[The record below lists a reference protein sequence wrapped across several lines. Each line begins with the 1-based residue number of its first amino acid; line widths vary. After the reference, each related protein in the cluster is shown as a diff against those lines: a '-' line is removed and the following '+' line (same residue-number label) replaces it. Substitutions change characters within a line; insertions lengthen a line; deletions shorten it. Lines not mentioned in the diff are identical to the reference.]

1 MLIAALIAT
10 FFLISGDSM
19 EALAL
24 PDDFTKNFE
33 IAVTDE
39 SRRDEIQE
47 IIDDAA
53 KQMTEISNGIQTV
66 IQKGRQ
72 LNLDYSATEDD
83 FKPIIVELMEEQK
96 KAQKE
101 VMNLHFQLRDKI
113 NQEQWEIIFTN
124 VMDDPSEQ

>member
-39 SRRDEIQE
+39 SRKDEIQE
-47 IIDDAA
+47 IIDEAA
-53 KQMTEISNGIQTV
+53 KHMIIINDSIQTIV
-66 IQKGRQ
+66 QNGRQ
-72 LNLDYSATEDD
+72 LNLNYSSTEED
-83 FKPIIVELMEEQK
+83 FKTIIAGLMTKRKNVQGTI
-96 KAQKE
+96 
-101 VMNLHFQLRDKI
+101 MNLHFRLRDKI
-113 NQEQWEIIFTN
+113 TEEQWQIMFGKKTEN
-124 VMDDPSEQ
+124 NSE

>member
-10 FFLISGDSM
+10 FFLISVDSI

-39 SRRDEIQE
+39 IRRDEIQE

-53 KQMTEISNGIQTV
+53 KQMIIINDSIQTIV
-66 IQKGRQ
+66 QNGRQ
-72 LNLDYSATEDD
+72 LNLNYSSTEED
-83 FKPIIVELMEEQK
+83 FKPIIAGLMTERKNVQGTI
-96 KAQKE
+96 
-101 VMNLHFQLRDKI
+101 MNLHFRLRDKI
-113 NQEQWEIIFTN
+113 TEEQWQIIFGKKTEN
-124 VMDDPSEQ
+124 NSK